1 MTVATGLE
9 REYARGASIMTAWES
24 ELASFMND
32 LSSVQNETLELLAQ
46 KRKCL
51 ASIDA
56 AGLDALAGRE
66 DELINRLQD
75 CLRRRAELLEKADQE
90 GLPAGSIGDLAKT
103 LPPGKTGRLE
113 RTSKAG
119 ERSNS
124 TIATPQPHQL
134 GPRSENFA
142 APFPDAGDNRD
153 RWEEEADIF

>member
-1 MTVATGLE
+1 
-9 REYARGASIMTAWES
+9 MTAWES

-103 LPPGKTGRLE
+103 LPPGKQGGLSEQVKQASARTRLLRHHSLTNWVLVQ
-113 RTSKAG
+113 RTLLHLSQML
-119 ERSNS
+119 EI
-124 TIATPQPHQL
+124 IATGGKKRPTYSKEETAESGGAL
-134 GPRSENFA
+134 V
-142 APFPDAGDNRD
+142 D
-153 RWEEEADIF
+153 RVA